1 MCPLALEITHTTWW
15 ERTKEG
21 NYLLGCLGVLSPSV
35 PLWAF
40 YRRVQ
45 PERAPFFFQS
55 TASFRWKCVR
65 FQRTTAAL
73 DLPGHQI
80 APLCLCVCVY
90 SQINTAQH
98 TSICFFWG
106 GLVGGRDRVLHFTP
120 FSTLYIALSQ
130 HMRLLRTA
138 ECEWESGCERIK
150 ICCFI
155 FFLLAYISPVL
166 PARPKHHP
174 RKSSW
179 GFVPSVDI
187 WLVH

>member
-1 MCPLALEITHTTWW
+1 MSLA
-15 ERTKEG
+15 
-21 NYLLGCLGVLSPSV
+21 
-35 PLWAF
+35 
-40 YRRVQ
+40 
-45 PERAPFFFQS
+45 RACHYEHFTVESSQREHLFFFSLQPRFGGSASGFKELQLLLICQS
-55 TASFRWKCVR
+55 TR
-65 FQRTTAAL
+65 
-73 DLPGHQI
+73 LPLF
-80 APLCLCVCVY
+80 ACAFV
-90 SQINTAQH
+90 STRR
-98 TSICFFWG
+98 SIRPSTLLYVFFGG

-174 RKSSW
+174 RKSS
-179 GFVPSVDI
+179 
-187 WLVH
+187 

>member
-1 MCPLALEITHTTWW
+1 MSILPSSPARESTFFFSVYSLVSVEV
-15 ERTKEG
+15 RPVSK
-21 NYLLGCLGVLSPSV
+21 NYSCSWS
-35 PLWAF
+35 A
-40 YRRVQ
+40 
-45 PERAPFFFQS
+45 RAPDCPS
-55 TASFRWKCVR
+55 LLVR
-65 FQRTTAAL
+65 
-73 DLPGHQI
+73 
-80 APLCLCVCVY
+80 LCLLADQY
-90 SQINTAQH
+90 GPAH
-98 TSICFFWG
+98 FYMFFLGGG

-150 ICCFI
+150 ICCFF